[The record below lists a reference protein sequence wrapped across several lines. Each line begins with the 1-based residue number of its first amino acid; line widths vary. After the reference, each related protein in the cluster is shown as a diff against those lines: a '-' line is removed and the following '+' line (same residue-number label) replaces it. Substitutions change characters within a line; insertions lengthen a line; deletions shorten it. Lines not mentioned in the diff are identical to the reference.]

1 LNKNY
6 AVVVTATVVV
16 GISAAAATVVEIASA
31 PITTPVFSV
40 VIFCSVI
47 SLVPASAL
55 ASVGHVIAS
64 NVVMWIITAII
75 IVSIVAV
82 VIIGVSLARV
92 DIAFPRII
100 QILSVSVV
108 LVRIPLVIRIVV
120 IVTIITAVIVAVL
133 ASPVIIMATGVSIPV
148 TGLVASFAGIRFVQV
163 ALRAALGRPFL
174 YIIRTFRIFTFGST
188 IILRFIEPIFR
199 DVFLMVS
206 GVVFLTTLARFLV
219 SKNSLEFP
227 IPTLIV
233 TTLSIRAFQIIDYLI
248 FVAPVI
254 AVIALVIGIN
264 PAASGWVIVITV
276 TPASG
281 VVIIVGSATA
291 AAVHG
296 RPSSSLVVR
305 VVALVVW
312 I

>member
-1 LNKNY
+1 
-6 AVVVTATVVV
+6 
-16 GISAAAATVVEIASA
+16 
-31 PITTPVFSV
+31 
-40 VIFCSVI
+40 
-47 SLVPASAL
+47 
-55 ASVGHVIAS
+55 
-64 NVVMWIITAII
+64 VVMWIITAII

-92 DIAFPRII
+92 DVAFLRII
-100 QILSVSVV
+100 QILIVSVV

-120 IVTIITAVIVAVL
+120 IVTIITAIIVAVL
-133 ASPVIIMATGVSIPV
+133 ASPVVIMATGVSIPV
-148 TGLVASFAGIRFVQV
+148 TGLIASFASVRFVQV

-174 YIIRTFRIFTFGST
+174 DIIRAFRIFPFGST
-188 IILRFIEPIFR
+188 IIFRFIEPVFR

-219 SKNSLEFP
+219 SQNSLEFP
-227 IPTLIV
+227 IPTLMMS
-233 TTLSIRAFQIIDYLI
+233 TLSIRAFQIIDHLI
-248 FVAPVI
+248 FATPVT
-254 AVIALVIGIN
+254 AVIALVIGIS
-264 PAASGWVIVITV
+264 PVASGWVIVITV

-281 VVIIVGSATA
+281 VMIIIGPAA
-291 AAVHG
+291 PAAVHS